1 MSAQGTPQEIGSIS
15 FGLMD
20 PEEYR
25 EMSATKVITA
35 DTYDDDGFPID
46 MGLMDPRLGVI
57 DPGLECKTCGKHSG
71 SCNGHFGHIELAAP
85 VIHVG
90 FAKLIR
96 RLLRGTCRECSRLT
110 PVDGRR
116 TADAEQA
123 AEERKRHYSEQ
134 LRRARELGNDPSDVL
149 KSAIRECRK
158 VDYCPY
164 CGAKQFDIKH
174 EKPTTYYEII
184 EVPHS
189 NLSKRL
195 ERAMDPEEGEPVTP
209 DDVAD
214 ELDDGEFDAGRIREL
229 LSGTYRPDRN
239 DIERLKQLGRALG
252 RLNDLEAVDEDL
264 SSSAEYLVQE
274 DMDKLMPSDIRDWFE
289 EVPDEDIEAIGVNP
303 ERSRPE
309 WMVLTVLPVPPVTA
323 RPSITLDNGQRSED
337 DLTHK
342 LVDIIRIN
350 QRFME
355 NREAG
360 APQLIIEDLW
370 ELLQYHVTTFMDN
383 EISGTPPARH
393 RSGRPLKTLSQR
405 LKGKEGRFRGSLS
418 GKRVNFSARTVI
430 SPDPTLS
437 LNEVGVPERVATEMT
452 QTMNVNERNL
462 EKARRY
468 VANGPGGHPGAN
480 YVRRHDGRRLKVTEK
495 NCEELAQKVEPGW
508 EVSRHLI
515 DGDVVIFN
523 RQPSLHRMSI
533 MAHEVVVMPYKTFR
547 LNTTVCVAGDT
558 TVDCGGYERRID
570 AVETDWDEEVLTTY
584 DPDDGETRKTG
595 LQDFWSLQP
604 SDYGATVHRVETG
617 FGEVVATSDHPLE
630 TPEGLVRVDEL
641 EPGDRLLR
649 RPIELPE
656 FEPSAD
662 EQVAVTTDDVRTV
675 APPETYVGHAFE
687 DLDDLLPFDVHSRE
701 GVVAARLAG
710 HLFGDGTLELDGQRA
725 RLTFRADRDDLDD
738 IREDLQQLGYDP
750 ESPRLKEQEAQIV
763 AADGSTTDVSG
774 SGYAMGLRSKPL
786 ATFFAA
792 LGVPVGDKVTSSY
805 GVPDWV
811 RKGPTAVR
819 RAFLS
824 AYFGAEL
831 STPAP
836 RGPKLFK
843 QPAFKLAKTDE
854 ALDAGRQFIDEVS
867 SLLEEFGSRVSN
879 VRESAGNQRTDGS
892 VSTTLVAELD
902 ASQEALRDLFGGV
915 GYTYN
920 GEADAEARLAY
931 AYLAEKIAELERL
944 AGIATDA
951 RTADGEYGGLTEIAE
966 NHDEDP
972 ARVRRWRQRD
982 IEQSRARDFPDYE
995 TWRDEHV
1002 ADTDEGLVW
1011 DEITTIDDAGDQR
1024 VYDVTTTDETHRFV
1038 TNSFVGSNCPP
1049 YNADFDGDEMNMH
1062 ALQNEEARAE
1072 ARVLMRVQEQML
1084 SPKMGENII
1093 GAIQDHISGTY
1104 LLTHT
1109 NPQFNETQ
1117 ALDLLRATR
1126 IDELPDPDGVDEGG
1140 QDYWTGRT
1148 LFSELLPDD
1157 LDLEFPAS
1165 AGDTVVIED
1174 GQLASGTIDE
1184 DAVGA
1189 FGGEVVDTIAKDYS
1203 KTRARIFINEV
1214 AALAMRSIMHFGFSI
1229 GIDDESIP
1237 DQAED
1242 QINEA
1247 IDQAYDHVEELIET
1261 YRAGELES
1269 LPGRTVDET
1278 VEMKIMNTLG
1288 KARDTAGDIAEDHF
1302 GDDNP
1307 AVIMAQSGARGSM
1320 LNLTQMAGC
1329 VGQQAVRGERINRGY
1344 EDRTLSHFEADD
1356 LSAEAHGFVEHSYRS
1371 GLTPKEFFF
1380 HAMGGREGLVDTAVR
1395 TSKSGYLQRRLI
1407 NALSELETQYDG
1419 TVRDT
1424 TDNIVQFE
1432 FGEDGTSPVDVSS
1445 SEEGQTVDVEAIA
1458 DRVVD
1463 AEFEDESEK
1472 QTFLSGDVEPLNL
1485 SERADDWWMEAA
1497 GGD

>member
-1 MSAQGTPQEIGSIS
+1 MSAQGTPQEIGSLS

-90 FAKLIR
+90 FNKLIR

-116 TADAEQA
+116 VADSAEK
-123 AEERKRHYSEQ
+123 AEERMDEYRDR
-134 LRRARELGNDPSDVL
+134 LGRTAELNEDLSDVL

-158 VDYCPY
+158 VDYCPF

-189 NLSKRL
+189 ELEKRL
-195 ERAMDPEEGEPVTP
+195 ERGMDPEEGEPVRP
-209 DDVAD
+209 SDVAE
-214 ELDDGEFDAGRIREL
+214 ELNDDDDFSADRIREL
-229 LSGTYRPDRN
+229 LSGSYRPDRN
-239 DIERLKQLGRALG
+239 DIDRLKSLGRALG
-252 RLNDLEAVDEDL
+252 KLNDISDIDPDAD
-264 SSSAEYLVQE
+264 SAASYLVEE

-289 EVPDEDIEAIGVNP
+289 AIPDDDIESIGVNP
-303 ERSRPE
+303 DRSRPE

-437 LNEVGVPERVATEMT
+437 LNEVGVPDRVATEMT

-462 EKARRY
+462 EEARRY
-468 VANGPGGHPGAN
+468 VSNGPEVHPGAN
-480 YVRRHDGRRLKVTEK
+480 YVKRHDGRRLKVTEK
-495 NCEELAQKVEPGW
+495 NCEELAEKVEPGW

-515 DGDVVIFN
+515 DGDIVIFN

-547 LNTTVCVAGDT
+547 LNTTV
-558 TVDCGGYERRID
+558 
-570 AVETDWDEEVLTTY
+570 
-584 DPDDGETRKTG
+584 
-595 LQDFWSLQP
+595 
-604 SDYGATVHRVETG
+604 
-617 FGEVVATSDHPLE
+617 
-630 TPEGLVRVDEL
+630 
-641 EPGDRLLR
+641 
-649 RPIELPE
+649 
-656 FEPSAD
+656 
-662 EQVAVTTDDVRTV
+662 
-675 APPETYVGHAFE
+675 
-687 DLDDLLPFDVHSRE
+687 
-701 GVVAARLAG
+701 
-710 HLFGDGTLELDGQRA
+710 
-725 RLTFRADRDDLDD
+725 
-738 IREDLQQLGYDP
+738 
-750 ESPRLKEQEAQIV
+750 
-763 AADGSTTDVSG
+763 
-774 SGYAMGLRSKPL
+774 
-786 ATFFAA
+786 
-792 LGVPVGDKVTSSY
+792 
-805 GVPDWV
+805 
-811 RKGPTAVR
+811 
-819 RAFLS
+819 
-824 AYFGAEL
+824 
-831 STPAP
+831 
-836 RGPKLFK
+836 
-843 QPAFKLAKTDE
+843 
-854 ALDAGRQFIDEVS
+854 
-867 SLLEEFGSRVSN
+867 
-879 VRESAGNQRTDGS
+879 
-892 VSTTLVAELD
+892 
-902 ASQEALRDLFGGV
+902 
-915 GYTYN
+915 
-920 GEADAEARLAY
+920 
-931 AYLAEKIAELERL
+931 
-944 AGIATDA
+944 
-951 RTADGEYGGLTEIAE
+951 
-966 NHDEDP
+966 
-972 ARVRRWRQRD
+972 
-982 IEQSRARDFPDYE
+982 
-995 TWRDEHV
+995 
-1002 ADTDEGLVW
+1002 
-1011 DEITTIDDAGDQR
+1011 
-1024 VYDVTTTDETHRFV
+1024 
-1038 TNSFVGSNCPP
+1038 CPP

-1084 SPKMGENII
+1084 SPRFGENII
-1093 GAIQDHISGTY
+1093 GAIQDHITGTY

-1109 NPQFNETQ
+1109 DPHFNETQ

-1126 IDELPDPDGVDEGG
+1126 IDELPEADGTEDGEAF
-1140 QDYWTGRT
+1140 WTGRT

-1157 LDLEFPAS
+1157 LNLEFTSS
-1165 AGDTVVIED
+1165 AGDTVVVED
-1174 GQLASGTIDE
+1174 GQMTGGTIDE

-1203 KTRARIFINEV
+1203 KTRARIFVNEV
-1214 AALAMRSIMHFGFSI
+1214 STLAMRTMMHFGFSI
-1229 GIDDESIP
+1229 SIDDESTSP
-1237 DQAED
+1237 EAEA
-1242 QINEA
+1242 QIDEA
-1247 IDQAYDHVEELIET
+1247 IDNAYERVQELIGIYE
-1261 YRAGELES
+1261 RGEMEP
-1269 LPGRTVDET
+1269 LPGRPTDET
-1278 VEMKIMNTLG
+1278 LEMKIMSTLG
-1288 KARDTAGDIAEDHF
+1288 KARDTAGDIAQDHF

-1307 AVIMAQSGARGSM
+1307 AVIMAESGARGSM

-1344 EDRTLSHFEADD
+1344 EDRTLSHFKPND
-1356 LSAEAHGFVEHSYRS
+1356 LSADAHGFVEASYRT
-1371 GLTPKEFFF
+1371 GLGPKEFFF

-1424 TDNIVQFE
+1424 SDTIVQFE
-1432 FGEDGTSPVDVSS
+1432 FGEDGTSPVDNSS
-1445 SEEGQTVDVEAIA
+1445 NQEGPAVDVEGIA
-1458 DRVVD
+1458 DSVLD
-1463 AEFEDESEK
+1463 AEFDDAAEKEEFIGREPERTNISEH
-1472 QTFLSGDVEPLNL
+1472 
-1485 SERADDWWMEAA
+1485 ADDWWMEAA